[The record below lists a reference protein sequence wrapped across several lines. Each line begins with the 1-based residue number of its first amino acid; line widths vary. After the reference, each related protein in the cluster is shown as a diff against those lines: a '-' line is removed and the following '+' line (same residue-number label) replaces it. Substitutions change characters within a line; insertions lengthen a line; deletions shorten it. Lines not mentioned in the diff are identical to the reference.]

1 MRRERQLRLDGWMR
15 LELWQVAFASL
26 QDQLLCSWVLRR
38 WQRCW
43 RKGRQVERIEPW
55 IEGYRWAGAAGGIHC
70 FRCFFQVERGVINAL
85 FVCLESW

>member
-1 MRRERQLRLDGWMR
+1 M
-15 LELWQVAFASL
+15 AFGSL

-55 IEGYRWAGAAGGIHC
+55 IGRKVGDIMSLAGAAGGIHC
-70 FRCFFQVERGVINAL
+70 FRFVFFGWKE
-85 FVCLESW
+85 E